1 MTHYLVPIK
10 RKKTREYLEIGTRE
24 NHLYFRE
31 EGKEPENWFKTA
43 AFLTGGGG
51 PTKGTLHRLAQE
63 IAATRKKKFSA
74 IISESIIEVTEG
86 VGRCLV

>member
-10 RKKTREYLEIGTRE
+10 KKKSREYLEIGVKD
-24 NHLYFRE
+24 NHLYFKE
-31 EGKEPENWFKTA
+31 QDKEPQDWFRTA

-51 PTKGTLHRLAQE
+51 PTKGTLHRLAHE

-86 VGRCLV
+86 IGKCLR